1 MPFDGPA
8 LVDRRRREREVIFR
22 VRAPDLKAVILD
34 EYLAGVVMANR
45 AALIANR
52 VFRHRQ
58 LFGVRPASLDEPLP
72 GGDGATR
79 RGLNPASTKPMQAFG
94 RTNSEIKVQ
103 RPTVLACNAIYTT
116 RLAN

>member
-8 LVDRRRREREVIFR
+8 LVDRRRRECEVIFR

-34 EYLAGVVMANR
+34 EYFAGVVMANR

-58 LFGVRPASLDEPLP
+58 LFGVRPRVARRTLAGRRWRLP
-72 GGDGATR
+72 
-79 RGLNPASTKPMQAFG
+79 
-94 RTNSEIKVQ
+94 Q
-103 RPTVLACNAIYTT
+103 RS
-116 RLAN
+116 